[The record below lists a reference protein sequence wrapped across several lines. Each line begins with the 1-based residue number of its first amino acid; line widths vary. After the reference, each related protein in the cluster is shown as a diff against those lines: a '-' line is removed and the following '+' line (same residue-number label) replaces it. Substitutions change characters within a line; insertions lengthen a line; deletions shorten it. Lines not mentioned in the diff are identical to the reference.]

1 MKTADIYLLYVLLNS
16 AKGSI
21 KIPKLLR
28 HLFEQYENLN
38 IDIFLNIF
46 DFACTPKEEII
57 VDSELSHMISVH
69 NESQRTKVI

>member
-28 HLFEQYENLN
+28 HLFEKYENL
-38 IDIFLNIF
+38 
-46 DFACTPKEEII
+46 
-57 VDSELSHMISVH
+57 
-69 NESQRTKVI
+69 

>member
-16 AKGSI
+16 AKNSI

-28 HLFEQYENLN
+28 HIFEKYENLD

-46 DFACTPKEEII
+46 DLACTTEGTMA
-57 VDSELSHMISVH
+57 DSELLGMVNVH
-69 NESQRTKVI
+69 GDLQRMKVV